1 MITNINEFKKTL
13 ILEKDSPNPD
23 YKTVEP
29 KDKKRIADIL
39 SKSDKGGKKKFGNFT
54 AVKNDKA
61 KIKEEEE
68 KKAQQ
73 MAKSITTYTKAL
85 RRGNAAKEIGKDNI
99 AEIFYKRAKELKP
112 KNESV
117 VNEDIIVTANDKIAD
132 DIKISYNENF
142 MYLIQIDKQ
151 IYLDHKQAGELLVHL
166 QKFINEEESDPTN
179 VSKFN

>member
-13 ILEKDSPNPD
+13 IVEKESPNPD
-23 YKTVEP
+23 YKTVDP

-39 SKSDKGGKKKFGNFT
+39 SKSDKSGKKKFGNFT

-68 KKAQQ
+68 AKAKQ

-112 KNESV
+112 KNESAINESAPSMKYLNNFEV
-117 VNEDIIVTANDKIAD
+117 YSLVNEIVKKYNLPEDDVFEIMKEKFGKI
-132 DIKISYNENF
+132 
-142 MYLIQIDKQ
+142 QT
-151 IYLDHKQAGELLVHL
+151 
-166 QKFINEEESDPTN
+166 TN
-179 VSKFN
+179 CPPGAMM